1 MPRGPRIQICSIDAK
16 EQQVTQGTIHVHVV
30 EELNPITNFTQ
41 MHPRHVI
48 NKILQQGKEFIIV
61 QCLILF
67 WMKKKM
73 LKMEINGLC
82 NDEKT
87 LPNVAFFAWQV
98 LSISDLI
105 LKFENIFSITKILT
119 SL

>member
-1 MPRGPRIQICSIDAK
+1 
-16 EQQVTQGTIHVHVV
+16 VV
-30 EELNPITNFTQ
+30 EELNPITIFTQ

-61 QCLILF
+61 QCLKLF

-73 LKMEINGLC
+73 LKMKIHGLC

-98 LSISDLI
+98 LSIPGSHI
-105 LKFENIFSITKILT
+105 KTQNIFSITKILT